1 MSSQGDNKV
10 SQLETP
16 YVHKFSVDQQK
27 RQVHI
32 RRCRRIMLAFLVIF
46 IILGIQIFQSKRT
59 LAKVNG
65 NIAQYQASLQ
75 SQRKTSRQLKQQ
87 IQQLHDP
94 EYAQQVKER
103 DLDLADLEERARQG
117 GYLVYQGKKY
127 TNYGVATAAVRLTNA
142 LLSDS
147 RTVMPVS
154 NYRAEYGT
162 YLSYPAV
169 VGRDGVVEQLQLD
182 LTAEEQEKL
191 ATSAKYIKE
200 RLQAEE
206 ERAAQAE

>member
-32 RRCRRIMLAFLVIF
+32 RRCQRIMLVFLVIF

-94 EYAQQVKER
+94 EYAQQV
-103 DLDLADLEERARQG
+103 AR
-117 GYLVYQGKKY
+117 
-127 TNYGVATAAVRLTNA
+127 
-142 LLSDS
+142 
-147 RTVMPVS
+147 
-154 NYRAEYGT
+154 
-162 YLSYPAV
+162 
-169 VGRDGVVEQLQLD
+169 
-182 LTAEEQEKL
+182 
-191 ATSAKYIKE
+191 AKYNYSKKCETIYN
-200 RLQAEE
+200 LDN
-206 ERAAQAE
+206 

>member
-59 LAKVNG
+59 LA
-65 NIAQYQASLQ
+65 SLQ

-94 EYAQQVKER
+94 EYAQQV
-103 DLDLADLEERARQG
+103 AR
-117 GYLVYQGKKY
+117 
-127 TNYGVATAAVRLTNA
+127 
-142 LLSDS
+142 
-147 RTVMPVS
+147 
-154 NYRAEYGT
+154 
-162 YLSYPAV
+162 
-169 VGRDGVVEQLQLD
+169 
-182 LTAEEQEKL
+182 
-191 ATSAKYIKE
+191 AKYNYSKKGETIYN
-200 RLQAEE
+200 LDN
-206 ERAAQAE
+206 

>member
-32 RRCRRIMLAFLVIF
+32 RRCQRIMLVFLVIF

-75 SQRKTSRQLKQQ
+75 SCMIRNMRSRLPG
-87 IQQLHDP
+87 LSTTT
-94 EYAQQVKER
+94 R
-103 DLDLADLEERARQG
+103 RRA
-117 GYLVYQGKKY
+117 K
-127 TNYGVATAAVRLTNA
+127 
-142 LLSDS
+142 LS
-147 RTVMPVS
+147 
-154 NYRAEYGT
+154 
-162 YLSYPAV
+162 
-169 VGRDGVVEQLQLD
+169 
-182 LTAEEQEKL
+182 
-191 ATSAKYIKE
+191 II
-200 RLQAEE
+200 
-206 ERAAQAE
+206 

>member
-10 SQLETP
+10 FHSWKHHMCTS
-16 YVHKFSVDQQK
+16 SVDQQK

-94 EYAQQVKER
+94 VYAQQV
-103 DLDLADLEERARQG
+103 AR
-117 GYLVYQGKKY
+117 
-127 TNYGVATAAVRLTNA
+127 
-142 LLSDS
+142 
-147 RTVMPVS
+147 
-154 NYRAEYGT
+154 
-162 YLSYPAV
+162 
-169 VGRDGVVEQLQLD
+169 
-182 LTAEEQEKL
+182 
-191 ATSAKYIKE
+191 AKYNYSKKGETIYN
-200 RLQAEE
+200 LDN
-206 ERAAQAE
+206 